1 MTRCLLITGR
11 DHGQPYLAHE
21 FERIPDKLS
30 QLRHWLP
37 SPPTRMVFSPQIP
50 PHQIDGQEAGVRI
63 LALTHISRK
72 WPHTLQ

>member
-37 SPPTRMVFSPQIP
+37 IAANA
-50 PHQIDGQEAGVRI
+50 DGV
-63 LALTHISRK
+63 LAANSASSN
-72 WPHTLQ
+72 